1 VSQPLRVSRPLRV
14 SVAGEPPRELLPDRA
29 GGAPGP
35 GESVTPLPRSLRAP
49 RGGQRFEVV
58 VDGWRFEVLV
68 EPAEQAELR
77 ERARRAA
84 TEHQAHV
91 RHEVRAQI
99 PGRVVSVLVAVGD
112 TVQAGQPLLS
122 VEAMKMENEVRAPR
136 PGTIGRVA
144 VSAGERVELG
154 DELVVIE

>member
-1 VSQPLRVSRPLRV
+1 VSSLLRV
-14 SVAGEPPRELLPDRA
+14 SVAGEPPRELVPDHAQATLR
-29 GGAPGP
+29 P
-35 GESVTPLPRSLRAP
+35 GESVAPLAASPNAP

-58 VDGWRFEVLV
+58 VDGWRFEVVV
-68 EPAEQAELR
+68 EPADQADLR
-77 ERARRAA
+77 ERARRAGS
-84 TEHQAHV
+84 EHQAHV

-99 PGRVVSVLVAVGD
+99 PGRVVSVMVAAGD
-112 TVQAGQPLLS
+112 TVEAGQPLLS

>member
-1 VSQPLRVSRPLRV
+1 VSSPVRA
-14 SVAGEPPRELLPDRA
+14 SVNGEPPRELVPDLAAATLR
-29 GGAPGP
+29 P
-35 GESVTPLPRSLRAP
+35 GESVTRLADRPGAP
-49 RGGQRFEVV
+49 RGGERFEVV
-58 VDGWRFEVLV
+58 VDGWRFEVVV
-68 EPAEQAELR
+68 ERAEQAELR

-84 TEHQAHV
+84 SEHQAHV
-91 RHEVRAQI
+91 RLEVRAQI
-99 PGRVVSVLVAVGD
+99 PGRVVSVLVAEDDV
-112 TVQAGQPLLS
+112 VEAGQPLLS

>member
-1 VSQPLRVSRPLRV
+1 V
-14 SVAGEPPRELLPDRA
+14 SVAGEPPRELVPDLA
-29 GGAPGP
+29 GATLRP
-35 GESVTPLPRSLRAP
+35 GESVAGLADRPGAT

-58 VDGWRFEVLV
+58 VDGWRFEVEV
-68 EPAEQAELR
+68 EPADQAELR
-77 ERARRAA
+77 DRARRAA
-84 TEHQAHV
+84 SEHQAHV
-91 RHEVRAQI
+91 RLEVRAQI
-99 PGRVVSVLVAVGD
+99 PGRVVSVLVAEGD
-112 TVQAGQPLLS
+112 VVEAGQPLLS

>member
-1 VSQPLRVSRPLRV
+1 VT
-14 SVAGEPPRELLPDRA
+14 VAGESPRELVPE
-29 GGAPGP
+29 PGPATLRP
-35 GESVTPLPRSLRAP
+35 GESVARLAAAP
-49 RGGQRFEVV
+49 GTSRGGERFEVV

-77 ERARRAA
+77 ERARRAGS
-84 TEHQAHV
+84 EHQAHV
-91 RHEVRAQI
+91 RHEIRAQI
-99 PGRVVSVLVAVGD
+99 PGRVVSVLVAQGD
-112 TVQAGQPLLS
+112 VVEAGQALLS